1 MMELWSC
8 RMSFGAGFT
17 PFVDEH
23 TQLSKAK
30 FRVTNS
36 NFDRSQVQVVVYRVK

>member
-8 RMSFGAGFT
+8 RMSFGASSL
-17 PFVDEH
+17 VDEH

-36 NFDRSQVQVVVYRVK
+36 NFDRSQVHVVVYRVK